1 MSLKI
6 KIHNYE
12 GPFDLL
18 LHLINKNEMN
28 IYDIRINEITEQY
41 LEVINEMD
49 ELDLEVTSEFIVIAA
64 TLIEIK
70 SKQLLPKNNDDIDEN
85 AVDEIDSSKRLI
97 DKLIEYRKFK
107 AAAQYLGL
115 CQIKNGSSYAKKPEI
130 IEEENASMEELFKDK
145 SIVDLYNIFLELMNR
160 YMSKQNK
167 ENIALEKKMYMD
179 TIKIEDK
186 MEEIDCILY
195 DNKNAVFSDIIY
207 KCPTKI
213 EKIITFLALLE
224 LIRLKKVSA
233 IQENNF
239 NEIYIKR
246 LDGNEKY

>member
-28 IYDIRINEITEQY
+28 IYDININEITEQY

-70 SKQLLPKNNDDIDEN
+70 SKQLLPKNTDDNDEN

-107 AAAQYLGL
+107 AAAQYLSL
-115 CQIKNGSSYAKKPEI
+115 RQIENGISYAKKPEI
-130 IEEENASMEELFKDK
+130 IEEETVSMDEFFKGK
-145 SIVDLYNIFLELMNR
+145 SIVDLYNIFLGLMNI
-160 YMSKQNK
+160 YISKQNK
-167 ENIALEKKMYMD
+167 GNIALQKKMYMD
-179 TIKIEDK
+179 TVKIEDK
-186 MEEIDCILY
+186 MEEIDSILY
-195 DNKNAVFSDIIY
+195 ENKNTVFSNIID
-207 KCPTKI
+207 KCSTKI

-224 LIRLKKVSA
+224 LVRLKKVSA
-233 IQENNF
+233 VQEDNF

-246 LDGNEKY
+246 LDQNEEY

>member
-1 MSLKI
+1 MALKI

-28 IYDIRINEITEQY
+28 IYDININEITEQY

-64 TLIEIK
+64 TLIQIK
-70 SKQLLPKNNDDIDEN
+70 SKQLLPKNTDDNDEN

-107 AAAQYLGL
+107 AAAQYLSL
-115 CQIKNGSSYAKKPEI
+115 CQIENGISYAKKPEI
-130 IEEENASMEELFKDK
+130 IEEDTVSMDEFFKGK
-145 SIVDLYNIFLELMNR
+145 SIVDLYNIFLGLMNI

-167 ENIALEKKMYMD
+167 ENIALQKKMYMD
-179 TIKIEDK
+179 TVKIEDK
-186 MEEIDCILY
+186 MEEIDSILY
-195 DNKNAVFSDIIY
+195 ENKNVVFSNIID
-207 KCPTKI
+207 KCTTKI

-224 LIRLKKVSA
+224 LVRLKKVSA
-233 IQENNF
+233 VQEDNF

-246 LDGNEKY
+246 LDQNEEY